1 MARTLR
7 SDQWLFWA
15 TLALVSLSTAM
26 VVNASLTGVDGT
38 FTRSASKQVL
48 FAAGG
53 LIAMF
58 VAMRT
63 DYHRLRKPVLIW
75 GMLALAVVGLIAV
88 YSFGARNGATRWIA
102 LGPITLQ
109 PSEFAK
115 LAVIVFAAAVLERRM
130 HRIDDVKYSLLPI
143 GLVAGPI
150 AVLIVYEPDL
160 GTSVALI
167 LFLVCMAVAAGLRWR
182 HALIGVV
189 MSLPLMAYFVL
200 TEEFRLQR
208 VLSFLGLAPA
218 KAATTGYQVKQSLI
232 ALGSGGTFGV
242 GFGNS
247 LQKSYHLPEANNDFI
262 FAIIGEE
269 FGLIGTTLVLAC
281 FAVIAWR
288 GLRAAL
294 LAPDRFGT
302 LMGIGIS
309 MMVGM
314 QALINISVVTHMAP
328 TKGIPLP
335 LMSAGGSS
343 LLVNLIAMGILL
355 NISQQASSTAAAT
368 VDTR

>member
-15 TLALVSLSTAM
+15 ALALVSVSSAM
-26 VVNASLTGVDGT
+26 VVNASLKGADVT
-38 FTRSASKQVL
+38 FTKSASKQI
-48 FAAGG
+48 
-53 LIAMF
+53 LIAGTGLVALF

-63 DYHRLRKPVLIW
+63 DYHRLRQPTIIW
-75 GMLALAVVGLIAV
+75 GLLAFSLAGLIGV
-88 YSFGARNGATRWIA
+88 YFFGQRNGATRWIH
-102 LGPITLQ
+102 LGPFNLQ

-130 HRIDDVKYSLLPI
+130 HRINDVAYTLLPV
-143 GLVAGPI
+143 GLVTGVMAL
-150 AVLIVYEPDL
+150 LIVYEPDL
-160 GTSVALI
+160 GTSVALV
-167 LFLVCMAVAAGLRWR
+167 LFVAAMTVAAGLRWR
-182 HALIGVV
+182 HALTAVL
-189 MSLPLMAYFVL
+189 MALPMMAYFIA
-200 TEEFRLQR
+200 TEGFRVQR
-208 VLSFLGLAPA
+208 MMSFLGWGPPDPRADH
-218 KAATTGYQVKQSLI
+218 QVQQSLI
-232 ALGSGGTFGV
+232 ALGSGGPFGL

-247 LQKSYHLPEANNDFI
+247 AQKSYFLPEAHNDFI

-269 FGLIGTTLVLAC
+269 LGLIGTTVVLAC
-281 FAVIAWR
+281 FVVIAWR

-302 LMGIGIS
+302 LMGVGLS

-314 QALINISVVTHMAP
+314 QALINMSVVTKLAP